1 MLKKYFLL
9 IGFLCF
15 EFIFI
20 GCTNTNSTTTHFF
33 EPTDNPTTIHEELV
47 PESIVI
53 KEPEAEV
60 NDFVVFSAF
69 HITSEETDIYFD
81 VDINS
86 IERDEM
92 LKSILKMIEIFPYAK
107 GTSYIIGNQIG
118 NWIDN
123 NTIHLNALDFYNHNN
138 YFCFTLLLY
147 YGKMSNF
154 GLIYGYSQYLL
165 NQTSEIAYQDI
176 SDITVNNEYLFDLS
190 WPLFLSEYV
199 TEDISDAAR
208 SISTMFVSY
217 LIETQGEVGF
227 TEFLVQ
233 SGSFDIQF
241 DVNLSSYLTQWLS
254 SISIQY
260 TVIPVEEVIRYST
273 VSSQYPV
280 MIETINAKY
289 YFCEGYL
296 GTGIYGV
303 TISNYQEVI
312 EYIETTE
319 SQMAM
324 VREFVDNDLSIDLY
338 GKIPIYHVLRVNS
351 SDDGGI
357 YLGNGENSKIIVK
370 YIGATLHEYVHY
382 ATIGTKYS
390 EASAETKAYLSE
402 GIATYITGLYDKY
415 GIETFYS
422 EYLICILSPPDNLVT
437 FITNYESYL
446 EQNEM
451 EFNMLDYID
460 CYVYTFGE
468 ETTYPNYYTSMS
480 FIRYLIDNYGI
491 ELFLKY
497 FGEVDTFDN
506 LYGQNRT
513 TMMDDWYTS
522 IIQKFQ
528 DN

>member
-20 GCTNTNSTTTHFF
+20 GCTNTNSTTQFF
-33 EPTDNPTTIHEELV
+33 QSTDNSTTIREELV

-53 KEPEAEV
+53 REPEAEV

-81 VDINS
+81 VAINS

-92 LKSILKMIEIFPYAK
+92 LKSILEMIELFPNSK

-118 NWIDN
+118 NYIDDN
-123 NTIHLNALDFYNHNN
+123 IIHLNALDFYNDNN

-147 YGKMSNF
+147 YGEMSNY

-165 NQTSEIAYQDI
+165 NQTSEIANQDI
-176 SDITVNNEYLFDLS
+176 IDITVTNEYLFDLS

-199 TEDISDAAR
+199 TEDISDATR

-217 LIETQGEVGF
+217 LIETQGEVAF
-227 TEFLVQ
+227 IEFLVQ
-233 SGSFDIQF
+233 SGTFDIQF
-241 DVNLSSYLTQWLS
+241 NLNFSTYLTQWLS
-254 SISIQY
+254 SINVQY
-260 TVIPVEEVIRYST
+260 TVIPIEEIIRYST

-280 MIETINAKY
+280 MIETINSKY

-296 GTGIYGV
+296 GTGIYDV
-303 TISNYQEVI
+303 TLSNYQEVK

-324 VREFVDNDLSIDLY
+324 VRDFVDNDLSIDLY
-338 GKIPIYHVLRVNS
+338 GKIPIFHVLRVNS
-351 SDDGGI
+351 SDDGGT
-357 YLGNGENSKIIVK
+357 YQGNGENSKIIVK

-390 EASAETKAYLSE
+390 EASAEIRAYLSE
-402 GIATYITGLYDKY
+402 GIASYMTCLYDEY

-422 EYLICILSPPDNLVT
+422 EYLIFIKSTPDDFVN
-437 FITNYESYL
+437 FIPNYESYL
-446 EQNEM
+446 DRNEM
-451 EFNMLDYID
+451 EFNTLDYID

-491 ELFLKY
+491 ELFWKY

-506 LYGQNRT
+506 LYGQNRSS
-513 TMMDDWYTS
+513 MMDDWYSS
-522 IIQKFQ
+522 IIEKFQ